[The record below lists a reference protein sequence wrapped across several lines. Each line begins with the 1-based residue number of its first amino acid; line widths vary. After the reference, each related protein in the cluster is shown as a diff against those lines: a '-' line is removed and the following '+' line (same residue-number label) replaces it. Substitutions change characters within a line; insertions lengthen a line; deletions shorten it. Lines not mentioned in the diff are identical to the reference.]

1 MNNKPRW
8 LVVIIVGVDR
18 GMTSQSGSSSL
29 SWVWTGENRCTT
41 SLGGSSSLS
50 WVCAGGGKVVVGG
63 EVVVSG
69 VMWWWLS
76 VAVMVTW
83 QDGGVMV
90 AIWLS

>member
-1 MNNKPRW
+1 MNDEPRW
-8 LVVIIVGVDR
+8 LIVIVVGVDGQEQMDDEPR
-18 GMTSQSGSSSL
+18 WLIIIVVG
-29 SWVWTGENRCTT
+29 
-41 SLGGSSSLS
+41 
-50 WVCAGGGKVVVGG
+50 GGGKVVVGG

-76 VAVMVTW
+76 VAVMVMW

>member
-1 MNNKPRW
+1 M
-8 LVVIIVGVDR
+8 
-18 GMTSQSGSSSL
+18 
-29 SWVWTGENRCTT
+29 

-50 WVCAGGGKVVVGG
+50 WVCAGGGKVVVDG

-69 VMWWWLS
+69 AMWWWPS

-90 AIWLS
+90 AVWLS